1 MVAAGEFAPAKQNL
15 EIALKTSSE
24 WIGDH
29 DLYAMLVD
37 MAVRRRDES
46 DIRKYA
52 PQAADLAT
60 RYGHEL
66 YQAVAHR
73 AWGVAHRLGGDNA
86 AAKESLNHALKIFTQ
101 LKTRWQMG
109 RTLFE
114 LGELAVTQVNTAEA
128 RDSFS
133 RAVELFEEMQATSD
147 VSRTRAALDAL
158 K

>member
-1 MVAAGEFAPAKQNL
+1 MAAGEFAPARQNL
-15 EIALKTSSE
+15 KIALKTSSE

-37 MAVRRRDES
+37 VAVRRRNES
-46 DIRKYA
+46 DIRQYA
-52 PQAADLAT
+52 PQAEALAT
-60 RYGHEL
+60 HYGHEL
-66 YQAVAHR
+66 YLAIVQR
-73 AWGVAHRLGGDNA
+73 AWGVAHRLAGDSA
-86 AAKESLNHALKIFTQ
+86 AANASLNQALDIFSQ

-128 RDSFS
+128 RDFFS
-133 RAVELFEEMQATSD
+133 RAIELFEEMQATSD